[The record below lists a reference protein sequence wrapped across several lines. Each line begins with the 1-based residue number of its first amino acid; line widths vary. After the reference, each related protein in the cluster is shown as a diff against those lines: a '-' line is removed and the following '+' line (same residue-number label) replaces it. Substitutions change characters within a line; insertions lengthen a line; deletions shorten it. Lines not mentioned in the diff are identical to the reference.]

1 MQKMNNQKSIS
12 LKAAYAMLFLLSFL
26 WAATSIVM
34 KVFISDM
41 GAAHFMVGRFSVA
54 AILFYALRHKQIKF
68 SKNSLLHGAYTGFFL
83 FLAYYFAIV
92 ALKYTTASK
101 AGFLVSLSVL
111 WVPIFQ
117 LVIRRKKP
125 NCWVLMTVVLSLI
138 GLYLISGLDGIGF
151 NYGDFFA
158 LLCSL
163 AYTFY
168 IMYIDKYIDEIDE
181 NQLTFI
187 ILLIVAVWSLLTS
200 LTLEQFDPMSIV
212 ESWPII
218 LVVAIFGTLLTTY
231 IQTKAQSVASPEAVG
246 IILLGEP
253 LFTLIMATAILSET
267 ATPSGLFGGGLLL
280 FALVVAV
287 VKKI

>member
-1 MQKMNNQKSIS
+1 M
-12 LKAAYAMLFLLSFL
+12 AYAMLFLLSFL

-41 GAAHFMVGRFSVA
+41 GPAHFMLGRFSLA
-54 AILFYALRHKQIKF
+54 AVLFYTIRYKQIKF
-68 SKNSLLHGAYTGFFL
+68 TKSSLLHGAYTGFFL

-117 LVIRRKKP
+117 LFIKRKMP
-125 NCWVLMTVVLSLI
+125 NRWVMMTVVLSLI

-168 IMYIDKYIDEIDE
+168 IMYIDKYIDEIDG

-187 ILLIVAVWSLLTS
+187 ILLVVSIWSLLTAM
-200 LTLEQFDPMSIV
+200 TLEKFEPMSII
-212 ESWPII
+212 ENWPVI

-246 IILLGEP
+246 VILLGEP
-253 LFTLIMATAILSET
+253 LFTLIMATTLLSET
-267 ATPSGLFGGGLLL
+267 ATRSGLFGGALLL
-280 FALVVAV
+280 SALVIAV

>member
-1 MQKMNNQKSIS
+1 MNKPKTLS
-12 LKAAYAMLFLLSFL
+12 LKVAYLLLFLLSFL

-34 KVFISDM
+34 KLFISDM
-41 GAAHFMVGRFSVA
+41 APAHFMLGRFGVA
-54 AILFYALRHKQIKF
+54 LILFYALRYKQIKF
-68 SKNSLLHGAYTGFFL
+68 TKANLMHGAYTGFFL

-92 ALKYTTASK
+92 ALKYTSASK

-111 WVPIFQ
+111 GVPIFQ
-117 LVIRRKKP
+117 LIVKRKMP
-125 NCWVLMTVVLSLI
+125 TRWVLLTVGLSLI

-163 AYTFY
+163 TYTFY

-187 ILLIVAVWSLLTS
+187 ILLIVAIWSLIAS
-200 LTLEQFDPMSIV
+200 LTVETFDPMSIV
-212 ESWPII
+212 ASWPVVLI
-218 LVVAIFGTLLTTY
+218 VAIFGTLLTTY

-253 LFTLIMATAILSET
+253 LFTLIMATTLLSET
-267 ATPSGLFGGGLLL
+267 ATPSGLLGGALLL